1 MVILTLSQLS
11 GPQPSEH
18 LSGFVTEKQLGR
30 FIKGDSQTDQSEKER
45 HADTITGVDIPALH
59 VWATPY
65 RALYRH
71 HPC

>member
-1 MVILTLSQLS
+1 MVILTLSLRPC
-11 GPQPSEH
+11 PQPPEH
-18 LSGFVTEKQLGR
+18 LSGFVTEKQLRR

-45 HADTITGVDIPALH
+45 HADTITSVDTPALH
-59 VWATPY
+59 VRATPH